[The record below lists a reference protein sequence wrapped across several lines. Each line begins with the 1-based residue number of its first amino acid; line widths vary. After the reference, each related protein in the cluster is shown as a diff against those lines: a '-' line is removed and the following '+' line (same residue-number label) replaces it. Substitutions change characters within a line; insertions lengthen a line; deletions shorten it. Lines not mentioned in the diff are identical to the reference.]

1 MISQECQRWCTAVR
15 NNDKLI
21 FLVATG
27 KPANFS
33 LNIYLHMSS
42 YTLSSNPNVT
52 TSSLLSCWLILLS
65 TSKQEITINLSW
77 DSIPFAT
84 HDNTTSVILSPA
96 SFKIISFAMF
106 PSMSKPSWCK
116 LLHLALTHSNTNLKK
131 HRFLP
136 NTAAFS
142 GVKLRFRRMDAI

>member
-1 MISQECQRWCTAVR
+1 MKNLRKKIH
-15 NNDKLI
+15 
-21 FLVATG
+21 
-27 KPANFS
+27 
-33 LNIYLHMSS
+33 LHMSS
-42 YTLSSNPNVT
+42 YTLSSNPNLII
-52 TSSLLSCWLILLS
+52 SSLLSCWLILLS

-106 PSMSKPSWCK
+106 PSISKPSWCK
-116 LLHLALTHSNTNLKK
+116 LLHLARTQSNTNLKK

-142 GVKLRFRRMDAI
+142 GVKLKFRKIDAICSTR